1 MKRKIPQSRHIFT
14 VTALLVTAALM
25 LGACGKDAK
34 EKTGGNAASG
44 TSGSTGTVS
53 GSSGNGSGGSG
64 DAGKAAQGFA
74 SQYGVDMPDGIVS
87 AADPDAVYES
97 GNMIQFN
104 GIELYIEMDDGSDWI
119 DSKAGLSDGMKYIF
133 IPVKLDD
140 YGAGTVK
147 SIPDPSHYY
156 LTEAKD
162 ANGDTLD
169 LGGRLQPVTDMPET
183 EIRMNAETYYREAGS
198 MESGGMDRWLLFK
211 VPEEVREVTI
221 ACWLNDQFTE
231 HHDAAFRL
239 SIAENQDKH
248 IFEGWDPLEIQKAV
262 NTTDRPEL
270 EEFAWYTPYL
280 FDHGFGYSFPFGDPE
295 YNGYEYLGGWKC
307 YLIRDERA
315 RGNGVD
321 AHLLNVYLENF
332 EQDGDDEGL
341 GWMDVRLDWYL
352 GFDEAG
358 NVIDESSLP
367 DTVCRHEQFY
377 YNRLENEDG
386 SYPFFTFGYDYAFD
400 RAVGRCSYTD
410 ADGNK
415 YLGGIV
421 RKDGFGIWMLD
432 EKEMPR
438 PEFTTLPGTYD
449 IPLPESMKPSSAG
462 PAAPVAATGQSEVS
476 HASVQDTAAFQEN
489 ATSAVPSGSPSG
501 VTGSA
506 SAINQAGTVLEGS
519 GASADGTPTLDD
531 FNWYFEDDFPIDGN
545 VLTELQDLGGDWR
558 GLLNVVTPVNGEDQ
572 CRIMVCSAEVQYM
585 GYKVTVLL
593 NPKETHEFMVSDPSN
608 IKTEKVETAGNIVM
622 NGDWVDDP
630 GYIDVTS
637 ETSALNLLIYDFVEA
652 GGRQYALGSV
662 YNGDTEI
669 GEVALVR

>member
-1 MKRKIPQSRHIFT
+1 MKRKLPQNRRLFT
-14 VTALLVTAALM
+14 AAALLITAALAFS
-25 LGACGKDAK
+25 ACGKESAAK
-34 EKTGGNAASG
+34 TEGNTASNTSGNA
-44 TSGSTGTVS
+44 GTVS
-53 GSSGNGSGGSG
+53 GSSGNGSGSS
-64 DAGKAAQGFA
+64 DAGKAVQELA

-87 AADPDAVYES
+87 AADPDAVYEA

-104 GIELYIEMDDGSDWI
+104 GIELYISMDNGSDWI
-119 DSKAGLSDGMKYIF
+119 DSGAGLSGGMKYIS
-133 IPVKLDD
+133 IPLQLDD

-147 SIPDPSHYY
+147 TIPDPSRYY

-162 ANGDTLD
+162 ADGNPID
-169 LGGRLQPVTDMPET
+169 LGGRLQPVTDMPES
-183 EIRMNAETYYREAGS
+183 EIRMNPEIYYREES
-198 MESGGMDRWLLFK
+198 PLESGGMNRWLLYK
-211 VPEEVREVTI
+211 VPEATREVTI

-270 EEFAWYTPYL
+270 GEFAWYTPYL
-280 FDHGFGYSFPFGDPE
+280 FDHGFSYSVPVGDPE

-307 YLIRDERA
+307 YLIRDDRA
-315 RGNGVD
+315 RGNGMD

-332 EQDGDDEGL
+332 EPEDDDIGL
-341 GWMDVRLDWYL
+341 GWMDIRLDWYL

-358 NVIDESSLP
+358 NVIDESGLP

-377 YNRLENEDG
+377 YNRMENEDG

-400 RAVGRCSYTD
+400 RAVGRCTYTD

-415 YLGGIV
+415 YSGGIV

-432 EKEMPR
+432 EKEVPR
-438 PEFTTLPGTYD
+438 TEFTTLPGTYD
-449 IPLPESMKPSSAG
+449 IPLPESLAPASASSAA
-462 PAAPVAATGQSEVS
+462 PAAASDPADVPAQTRPASQPGNASES
-476 HASVQDTAAFQEN
+476 ANSNSSNPGSSASSGS
-489 ATSAVPSGSPSG
+489 TSAGTGSQGAQNAGSG
-501 VTGSA
+501 V
-506 SAINQAGTVLEGS
+506 
-519 GASADGTPTLDD
+519 PTLND

-545 VLTELQDLGGDWR
+545 VLTELQDLGGSWK
-558 GLLNVVTPVNGEDQ
+558 GLLNAVTAVDGGDQ
-572 CRIMVCSAEVQYM
+572 CRILVCNAEVQYM

-608 IKTEKVETAGNIVM
+608 IKTEKVDTAGNIVL

-637 ETSALNLLIYDFVEA
+637 ETSAMNLLIYDFVEA

-662 YNGDTEI
+662 YNGSTEI
-669 GEVALVR
+669 GEIALVRP

>member
-1 MKRKIPQSRHIFT
+1 MKKITQSRPLFIT
-14 VTALLVTAALM
+14 TALLITAALL
-25 LGACGKDAK
+25 LGACGKN
-34 EKTGGNAASG
+34 NAAKTEGNTSSNPSG
-44 TSGSTGTVS
+44 AASETPGSGSV
-53 GSSGNGSGGSG
+53 GSG
-64 DAGKAAQGFA
+64 DVGKAAQELA

-87 AADPDAVYES
+87 AADPDAVYEA
-97 GNMIQFN
+97 GNMIQLN
-104 GIELYIEMDDGSDWI
+104 GIELYISMDNGSDWI
-119 DSKAGLSDGMKYIF
+119 DSKAGLSDGMKYIS
-133 IPVKLDD
+133 IPLKLDD

-147 SIPDPSHYY
+147 TIPDPSHYY

-162 ANGDTLD
+162 EDGNTLD
-169 LGGRLQPVTDMPET
+169 LGGRLQPVTDMPDS
-183 EIRMNAETYYREAGS
+183 EIRMNPESYYKEAGPVG
-198 MESGGMDRWLLFK
+198 SGGTDRWLLYK
-211 VPEEVREVTI
+211 VPEATREVTI
-221 ACWLNDQFTE
+221 ACWLNDQFNE
-231 HHDAAFRL
+231 YHDAAFRL
-239 SIAENQDKH
+239 SIAENEDKH
-248 IFEGWDPLEIQKAV
+248 IFEGWDPLDIQKVV

-280 FDHGFGYSFPFGDPE
+280 FDHGFGWSFPVGDPE

-315 RGNGVD
+315 RGNGMD

-332 EQDGDDEGL
+332 EPEGGDEGL
-341 GWMDVRLDWYL
+341 GWMDIRLDWYL
-352 GFDEAG
+352 GFDEEG

-377 YNRLENEDG
+377 YNRMENEDR

-400 RAVGRCSYTD
+400 RAVGRCTYTD

-438 PEFTTLPGTYD
+438 TEFTTLPGTYD
-449 IPLPESMKPSSAG
+449 VPIPKSLVPSSAG
-462 PAAPVAATGQSEVS
+462 ASVPENASGPAGTSAQNQPAAQSP
-476 HASVQDTAAFQEN
+476 AF
-489 ATSAVPSGSPSG
+489 SGSVAPSSGTGSQTPSVSSGSSASDPSG
-501 VTGSA
+501 V
-506 SAINQAGTVLEGS
+506 
-519 GASADGTPTLDD
+519 PTLDD
-531 FNWYFEDDFPIDGN
+531 FNWYFEDDFPIDGK
-545 VLTELQDLGGDWR
+545 VLTELQDLGGTWK

-593 NPKETHEFMVSDPSN
+593 SPKETYEFMVSDPGN
-608 IKTEKVETAGNIVM
+608 IKTEKMDTAGNIVM
-622 NGDWVDDP
+622 NGDWDDDP
-630 GYIDVTS
+630 GYMDVTS
-637 ETSALNLLIYDFVEA
+637 ETSTLRLLIYDFVEV

-669 GEVALVR
+669 GEAALIRP